1 MKTYA
6 SIEIYYQLDESK
18 DYLSFG
24 YFTLWIEGVYQVN
37 HFLTI
42 PEAEKELHKLS
53 KKLGKMPT
61 ESIEKDVKRVRLYG
75 DLN

>member
-6 SIEIYYQLDESK
+6 IIDIYYQLDESK

-42 PEAEKELHKLS
+42 PEAEKELQKLRE
-53 KKLGKMPT
+53 KLGTTPI
-61 ESIEKDVKRVRLYG
+61 ESIENGVKHVKLSGY
-75 DLN
+75 LN

>member
-1 MKTYA
+1 MKIYA
-6 SIEIYYQLDESK
+6 IIDIYYQLDESK

-42 PEAEKELHKLS
+42 PEAEKELQKLS
-53 KKLGKMPT
+53 EKLGKMPI
-61 ESIEKDVKRVRLYG
+61 ESVENGVKHVKLCG
-75 DLN
+75 NLN

>member
-37 HFLTI
+37 HYLTI
-42 PEAEKELHKLS
+42 PEAEKELGKLS
-53 KKLGKMPT
+53 EKLGKKP
-61 ESIEKDVKRVRLYG
+61 IEYVENGVKHVKLCG

>member
-18 DYLSFG
+18 SYLSFG
-24 YFTLWIEGVYQVN
+24 YFTLWIDGVYQVN
-37 HFLTI
+37 HYLTI

-53 KKLGKMPT
+53 EKLGKVPT
-61 ESIEKDVKRVRLYG
+61 ESIENNVKHVKLCG

>member
-18 DYLSFG
+18 NYLSFG

-42 PEAEKELHKLS
+42 PEAEKELGKLRE
-53 KKLGKMPT
+53 KLGKMPT
-61 ESIEKDVKRVRLYG
+61 ENVENGVKHVKLCG

>member
-6 SIEIYYQLDESK
+6 MIDIYYQLDESK

-42 PEAEKELHKLS
+42 PEAEKELRNLS
-53 KKLGKMPT
+53 EKLGKMPAEST
-61 ESIEKDVKRVRLYG
+61 ENGVKHVKLSG
-75 DLN
+75 NLN